1 MLYGH
6 DKPVTCVGL
15 STSLDMAVSGSLDGT
30 VNVHTIKEGQYIRTV
45 EPPQR
50 GIERIITHLTLSDK
64 GHVVFTAEEKDN
76 FSMHVYT
83 INGEEVGLSYNPFA
97 FTALSI
103 AEDYVMAGDSN
114 GELTIRNI
122 HGLDLI
128 VGMPMHSTVES
139 LVVAPRNTQ
148 LLVSLKDGKVV
159 VIAPLLPYSLY

>member
-1 MLYGH
+1 
-6 DKPVTCVGL
+6 
-15 STSLDMAVSGSLDGT
+15 MAVSGSLDGT

-45 EPPQR
+45 EAPQG

-64 GHVVFTAEEKDN
+64 GHVIFTAEEKDN

-103 AEDYVMAGDSN
+103 TEEYVVTGDGN
-114 GELTIRNI
+114 GELTVRNI
-122 HGLDLI
+122 HGLTPLASI
-128 VGMPMHSTVES
+128 PMHSTVES

-148 LLVSLKDGKVV
+148 LVVALKDGKVV